1 MTSVFAAVAL
11 CITVVTACSRDSLDS
26 AVSGDGIVE
35 KEVGISMAVRPQTRT
50 GLPGYDTSENLHKIR
65 WNAGDKMWC
74 YSESGIYMDYT
85 LKPEDI
91 LPGDYE
97 GQYARTHIVFR
108 YGDEWVVS
116 YFKGSAIGDYIGARK
131 KDYIVL
137 ENGIPRE
144 QSGKFADCHIC
155 IVRSHPD
162 ADELVFENA
171 QAFVRFE
178 ITDAGGA
185 GHRDGKIFDHYVTKV
200 TVQSLSGEMMAGNLE
215 IKEINGWRPTLQ
227 NSGDE
232 ADRTITVIPE
242 GGHFIPSPS
251 DDDLRNY
258 FVAVPARYYTEGIRF
273 NLYTNDGVS
282 EQARGYVDVPGIS
295 ISSNQILNCHDL
307 LKYCAFFVTGISLGY
322 GDIVDVTQG
331 TLPEGIQIM
340 EGHTGTLIPDIT
352 PVSATD
358 KSLQWESSDP
368 AIVSVNQ
375 NGEITGQPGKAG
387 QSCVITVKAKDRNAT
402 EAATASVKV
411 SVTTD
416 PTIDHGGDGSGYGQE
431 QQTNWD

>member
-1 MTSVFAAVAL
+1 MKKPIRNMTSVFAAVAL
-11 CITVVTACSRDSLDS
+11 CLAVVTACSRDSLDS
-26 AVSGDGIVE
+26 AASGDGIVE

-85 LKPEDI
+85 LKAADI
-91 LPGDYE
+91 LTGDYE

-131 KDYIVL
+131 KDLLVL

-242 GGHFIPSPS
+242 GGHFIPSPG

-307 LKYCAFFVTGISLGY
+307 LKYCAFYVDGISLKY
-322 GDIVDVTQG
+322 GDVTG
-331 TLPEGIQIM
+331 VESITM
-340 EGHTGTLIPDIT
+340 AAGHAGKLVAEIHPDT
-352 PVSATD
+352 ATD
-358 KSLQWESSDP
+358 QSLQWSVDDP
-368 AIVSVNQ
+368 TVCTVAQDGTVTALKV
-375 NGEITGQPGKAG
+375 G
-387 QSCVITVKAKDRNAT
+387 SCTVTCTAKDGSGVT
-402 EAATASVKV
+402 QSVVV
-411 SVTTD
+411 SVT
-416 PTIDHGGDGSGYGQE
+416 PGAGMGGGEYGHE
-431 QQTNWD
+431 DYEW